1 MTNLLQPAPASRS
14 PLRICFVGLGNLPLL
29 ARPYSHLRAGGAEL
43 QQTLLA
49 RALARGGWHISMVVA
64 DCGQPDGAV
73 WDAIKTYKAYRADEG
88 VPGIRFLHPRWTKLR
103 AAMARADAQ
112 IYYASCAGGQL
123 GQVVQFAH
131 ARGRKAVFRIASDSD
146 CDPRSLLVRYWRD
159 RQLYRWGLRR
169 ADLVLAQSPAQQA
182 ALARNFGRD
191 SLCLDSLLETSGAA
205 LPLQARDIGALWVGN
220 LRPLKRPQLF
230 LEAAARLPALSFHM
244 IGGPMPG
251 AQLLFEECRAR
262 ALALPNVT
270 FHGFVPQHEIAGYF
284 DRARVFVGTSEVEG
298 FPNTYL
304 QAWGSGT
311 PVVAFLDPQDLIR
324 RNGLGAV
331 VSSAEELCAAI
342 ARLAADTPDRQG
354 VSARARGFIEART
367 AGGNTLSEYEEAL
380 SGLLRASATG
390 IPVATRKPWHISSPG

>member
-1 MTNLLQPAPASRS
+1 
-14 PLRICFVGLGNLPLL
+14 LRICFVGLGNLSVL

-49 RALARGGWHISMVVA
+49 RALARRGWCVSMVVA
-64 DCGQPDGAV
+64 DCGQADGAV
-73 WDAIKTYKAYRADEG
+73 WDGIKTYKAYRPDEG
-88 VPGIRFLHPRWTKLR
+88 LPVIRFLYPRWTKLR

-131 ARGRKAVFRIASDSD
+131 ARGRKVVFRIASDSD

-159 RQLYRWGLRR
+159 RRLYGWGLKR
-169 ADLVLAQSPAQQA
+169 ADLVLAQSPAQQQ

-191 SLCLDSLLETSGAA
+191 SRCLDSLLETSGAA
-205 LPLQARDIGALWVGN
+205 PPFEARDIGALWVGN
-220 LRPLKRPQLF
+220 LRALKRPQLF

-251 AQLLFEECRAR
+251 AQRLYDECRAR
-262 ALALPNVT
+262 AQALPNVT

-284 DRARVFVGTSEVEG
+284 ERARVLVGTSEVEG
-298 FPNTYL
+298 FPNIYL
-304 QAWGSGT
+304 QAWAGGT
-311 PVVAFLDPQDLIR
+311 PVVAFLDPQDLIS

-331 VSSAEELCAAI
+331 VSSPEELHAAI
-342 ARLAADTPDRQG
+342 ERLGADTPVWQA
-354 VSARARGFIEART
+354 VSARARSFIRERT
-367 AGGNTLSEYEEAL
+367 AGRNTLGAYEEAL
-380 SGLLRASATG
+380 SGLLHASAIGT
-390 IPVATRKPWHISSPG
+390 PSAARKPWHISSPG